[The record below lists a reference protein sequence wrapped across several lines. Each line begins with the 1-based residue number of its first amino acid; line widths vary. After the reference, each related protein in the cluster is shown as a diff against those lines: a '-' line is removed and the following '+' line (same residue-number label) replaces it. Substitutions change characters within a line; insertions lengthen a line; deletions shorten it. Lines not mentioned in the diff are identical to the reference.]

1 MTMYDIHHHLLY
13 GLDDGP
19 STVEKSVAQAEMA
32 IADGITH
39 IVCTPHSSDR
49 YTYQPEENATRLAE
63 LRSRLGGRVQLGM
76 GCDFHLSYENI
87 EDAVNH
93 PAKYSING
101 GPFLL
106 IEFPDFG
113 IPNRIS
119 EAMYELRLAGM
130 TLIITHPERNPTLR
144 TKTEKIADWLRAG
157 HLIQITAGSVTGRF
171 GRSAAKFA
179 EDMLAKRWVHFLA
192 TDAHNT
198 ESRPPKM
205 REAYDHVVKLHG
217 EEYAR
222 MLCVTNPQA
231 AYDGADFP
239 EQMPI
244 QDLYEEGGP
253 KRGLF
258 AKLFGQ

>member
-1 MTMYDIHHHLLY
+1 MYDIHHHLLY

-19 STVEKSVAQAEMA
+19 ATLEQSLAQAEMA

-49 YTYQPEENATRLAE
+49 YTYQPEENAARLAE
-63 LRSRLGGRVQLGM
+63 LRSRLGGRIQLGM

-87 EDAVNH
+87 EDAIEH
-93 PAKYSING
+93 PTKYSING
-101 GPFLL
+101 GPYLL

-113 IPNRIS
+113 IPNRIT

-130 TLIITHPERNPTLR
+130 TLIITHPERNPTL
-144 TKTEKIADWLRAG
+144 KSKPQKIADWLRAG
-157 HLIQITAGSVTGRF
+157 HLVQITAGSLTGRF
-171 GRSAAKFA
+171 GGSAQKFS
-179 EDMLAKRWVHFLA
+179 EELLNKRWVHFLA

-205 REAYDHVVKLHG
+205 REAYDHVARIHG

-222 MLCVTNPQA
+222 QLCVINPKA
-231 AYDGADFP
+231 AYDGTELP
-239 EQMPI
+239 EQMPTN
-244 QDLYEEGGP
+244 DLYEEGEP

-258 AKLFGQ
+258 TRLFGK

>member
-1 MTMYDIHHHLLY
+1 MYDIHHHLLY

-19 STVEKSVAQAEMA
+19 DTLDKSVAQAEMA

-39 IVCTPHSSDR
+39 VVCTPHSSDR
-49 YTYQPEENATRLAE
+49 YTFLPEENVERLAQI
-63 LRSRLGGRVQLGM
+63 RARIGDRLQLGI

-87 EDAVNH
+87 EDAINH

-101 GPFLL
+101 GQYLL

-130 TLIITHPERNPTLR
+130 TLIITHPERNPSLR
-144 TKTEKIADWLRAG
+144 SHPEKVADWLRAG
-157 HLIQITAGSVTGRF
+157 HLVQVTAGSLTGRF
-171 GRSAAKFA
+171 GRGAANMA
-179 EDMLAKRWVHFLA
+179 HDMLKKRWVHFLA

-198 ESRPPKM
+198 ESRPPAM
-205 REAYDHVVKLHG
+205 REAFDFVVREHG

-222 MLCVTNPQA
+222 LLCMHNPQA
-231 AYDGADFP
+231 AFDNIEMP
-239 EQMPI
+239 EQMPAHELFL
-244 QDLYEEGGP
+244 DGAP
-253 KRGLF
+253 PRGFF
-258 AKLFGQ
+258 ARLLNR